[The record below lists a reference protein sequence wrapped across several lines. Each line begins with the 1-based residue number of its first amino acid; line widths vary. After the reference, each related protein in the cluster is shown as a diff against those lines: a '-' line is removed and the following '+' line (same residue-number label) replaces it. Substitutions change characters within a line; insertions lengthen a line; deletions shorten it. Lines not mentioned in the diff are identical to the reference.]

1 MLRGVG
7 RGSSCQIFS
16 QEILDLDSIR
26 NHNQLRIT
34 RIIECLRLL
43 VSDDEADDFKSKTL
57 ELLEEGNEVNEVT
70 LGFWRNA

>member
-1 MLRGVG
+1 MLRAVG
-7 RGSSCQIFS
+7 RGSNCQIS
-16 QEILDLDSIR
+16 SREILDSDSIR